1 MPVGSTMGLR
11 RAGQTAVVPESD
23 DAAATGPVPIGGHVA
38 PGYEPVRDAFAANF
52 AERGEVGAAV
62 CVRVR
67 GEVVVDLWGGWADEA
82 RTRPWCEDTLVN
94 VYSVG
99 KAVAAALVLRLVD
112 EGRLALDQPVADVW
126 PEFAVGGKAGATVA
140 HALSHQAGVPAI
152 REPLTNDDL
161 WDWDAMTAALAATD
175 AWYEPGSR
183 LIYHTNTYGHLV
195 GGLVHRVTGERPGGH
210 LRALVDGWGLDRPV
224 DYWIGVPDAD
234 LHRCAD
240 VVWAPSGLGM
250 SADLDPDSLEGDARL
265 LWLAYF
271 NPPGYSSVGVVN
283 TREWRQTQVPSTN
296 AHASARGVCDL
307 YAAIL
312 GDLGGEP
319 LVSPALL
326 ADATRPWVSGPCPV
340 LGEVGTFGL
349 GFIPTNPRRSFFPN
363 PHSFGHFGTGGA
375 VGCADPGAGIA
386 FGYVMNHVV
395 PRWQS
400 SRNRAL
406 LDTLAA
412 CL

>member
-1 MPVGSTMGLR
+1 MQEGGIAS
-11 RAGQTAVVPESD
+11 
-23 DAAATGPVPIGGHVA
+23 IGGTVA
-38 PGYEPVRDAFAANF
+38 PGFEPVRDAFSANF

-82 RTRPWCEDTLVN
+82 RTQPWRDDTLVN

-99 KAVAAALVLRLVD
+99 KGIAAALVLQLVD
-112 EGRLALDQPVADVW
+112 EGRLTLDQPVADVW
-126 PEFAVGGKAGATVA
+126 PEFAAGGKAGATVA

-152 REPLTNDDL
+152 REPLTDDDL
-161 WDWDAMTAALAATD
+161 WDWDRMTAAVAATE

-195 GGLVHRVTGERPGGH
+195 GGLIHRVTGRRPGEH
-210 LRALVDGWGLDRPV
+210 LRAVVDTRDLERPV
-224 DYWIGVPDAD
+224 DYWIGVPDAE

-240 VVWAPSGLGM
+240 VVWAPRGQSGDVL
-250 SADLDPDSLEGDARL
+250 STSVDPATLEGDARL

-283 TREWRQTQVPSTN
+283 TTAWRQTQVPSTN
-296 AHASARGVCDL
+296 SHASARGVCDL

-312 GDLGGEP
+312 GDLGPAP
-319 LVSPALL
+319 LVSRTLL
-326 ADATRPWVSGPCPV
+326 AEATRAWVSGECPV

-349 GFIPTNPRRSFFPN
+349 GFIPTNPRRSFFAN
-363 PHSFGHFGTGGA
+363 PRSFGHFGTGGA
-375 VGCADPGAGIA
+375 VGCADPDAGVA
-386 FGYVMNHVV
+386 FGYVMNHVI

>member
-1 MPVGSTMGLR
+1 MTP
-11 RAGQTAVVPESD
+11 P
-23 DAAATGPVPIGGHVA
+23 DAAVHGTVA
-38 PGYEPVRDAFAANF
+38 PGFEPVRDAFVANF

-82 RTRPWCEDTLVN
+82 RTQPWRDDTLVN

-99 KAVAAALVLRLVD
+99 KAVAAALVLQLVD

-126 PEFAVGGKAGATVA
+126 PEFGARGKAGATVA

-152 REPLTNDDL
+152 REPLTNEDL
-161 WDWDAMTAALAATD
+161 WDWDRMTAALAATE

-195 GGLVHRVTGERPGGH
+195 GGLIHRVTGRRPGEH
-210 LRALVDGWGLDRPV
+210 LRAVMDGQGHDRPV
-224 DYWIGVPDAD
+224 AYWIGVPDAELD
-234 LHRCAD
+234 RCAD
-240 VVWAPSGLGM
+240 VVWAPRGSTGEGLAA
-250 SADLDPDSLEGDARL
+250 ADGDPSTLDGDGRL
-265 LWLAYF
+265 RWLAYF
-271 NPPGYSSVGVVN
+271 NPPGYSSVDVVN
-283 TREWRQTQVPSTN
+283 TRAWRQTQVPSTN
-296 AHASARGVCDL
+296 SHASARGVCDL

-312 GDLGGEP
+312 GDLGTDP

-326 ADATRPWVSGPCPV
+326 ADATRPWVSGECPV

-363 PHSFGHFGTGGA
+363 PRSFGHFGTGGA
-375 VGCADPGAGIA
+375 VGCADPDAGIA
-386 FGYVMNHVV
+386 FGYVMNHVI